1 MASSCS
7 DYVALRADQ
16 GYRCRFG
23 IAPSYYGGFVI
34 IVDEC
39 FGRSTYAKNLPA
51 QCLNILSLNLTK
63 E

>member
-1 MASSCS
+1 MASGCT
-7 DYVALRADQ
+7 DYVASRADQ

-39 FGRSTYAKNLPA
+39 FTYTKNVPA
-51 QCLNILSLNLTK
+51 QCVNILSLNLMK

>member
-1 MASSCS
+1 MIRWGS
-7 DYVALRADQ
+7 LADQ
-16 GYRCRFG
+16 GYHCQFG

-39 FGRSTYAKNLPA
+39 FGRSTYAKNVPA